1 MGQIKK
7 TNPGLRKGDSLKDG
21 LAHDQDHGR
30 RNFLRNLGILGTS
43 GFLLNKLPVNAMA
56 SSPLSAALSATGDD
70 NDRVLVLIRLKGGN
84 DGLNTLV
91 PIHDFGKYEMLR
103 PDIHIPRNE
112 VVELTST
119 LGLHPQ
125 LDPLRGLWDEGEMR
139 AVQNVGYPQH
149 NLSHFRSSDIWA
161 SASDSDEVVTSGVL
175 GRYFNDQY
183 PDFLSSPPETPP
195 AIQIGGPG
203 NLLFNNEDDFN
214 YAISTE
220 NPTQLYEIA
229 RTGQLYDVSSLPE
242 CTYGEQLGY
251 IRAVAN
257 TTFTY
262 AGVLAEAYDAGV
274 NSAEYENDRL
284 GDQLALVARLLRGGL
299 GTRFFVVELNGFDTH
314 ANQPVAHANLMNSL
328 SKNVK
333 AFFDDMKTGAID
345 DKVMAMTFSEFGR
358 RIFQNGSNG
367 TDHGT
372 AAPVMLFG
380 KGLNG
385 SGHTGGLP
393 DMNDVDNG
401 FNLKYKVDFRSIYAT
416 VLSNWLC
423 IPSDLVDQI
432 MGASFAR
439 LEDLGLFCQG
449 TTSTRTPSQAAS
461 LQVNAYLNG
470 GEMVVDYTLPGA
482 SNVGIHFFDV
492 AGRKLSSP
500 FQGRQPAGQQS
511 QRFSLSNI
519 GWASGI
525 YVVSLEVNGR
535 MYSRKVALFR

>member
-56 SSPLSAALSATGDD
+56 SSPLSAALSASDD
-70 NDRVLVLIRLKGGN
+70 DRVLVLIRLKGGN
-84 DGLNTLV
+84 DGLNTLI

-103 PDIHIPRNE
+103 PDIHIPRDE

-125 LDPLRGLWDEGEMR
+125 LESLRGLWDDGEMR
-139 AVQNVGYPQH
+139 AVQNVGYPQY

-175 GRYFNDQY
+175 GRYFSDQY

-229 RTGQLYDVSSLPE
+229 RTGQLYDVSNVPE

-257 TTFTY
+257 TTFRY
-262 AGVLAEAYDAGV
+262 AGVLAEAYDAGA

-299 GTRFFVVELNGFDTH
+299 GTRLFVVELNGFDTH

-333 AFFDDMKTGAID
+333 AFFDDLKTGAID
-345 DKVMAMTFSEFGR
+345 DRVMAMTFSEFGR

-367 TDHGT
+367 TDHGS
-372 AAPVMLFG
+372 AAPVLLFG

-385 SGHTGGLP
+385 NGQTGGLP

-432 MGASFAR
+432 MGASFER
-439 LEDLGLFCQG
+439 MEDLGLFCQG

-461 LQVNAYLNG
+461 LQMKAYLSG

-482 SNVGIHFFDV
+482 STVGVHFFDV

-500 FQGRQPAGQQS
+500 FKGRQSAGQQS
-511 QRFSLSNI
+511 LRFSLSNI
-519 GWASGI
+519 GWAAGI

-535 MYSRKVALFR
+535 MYSRKVGLFR